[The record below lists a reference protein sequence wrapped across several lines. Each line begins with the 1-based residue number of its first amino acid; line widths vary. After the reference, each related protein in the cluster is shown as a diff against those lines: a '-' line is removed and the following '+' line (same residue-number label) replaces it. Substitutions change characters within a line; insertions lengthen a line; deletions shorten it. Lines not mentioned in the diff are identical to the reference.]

1 MQPSFEFNLSNC
13 LESLPILKRPRLD
26 DPPPLPAPVQPP
38 PRLPPPPVVQPPPP
52 PPASPRPEPLES
64 PESPEPPEPPESPPT
79 PPPGSPPEPQ
89 TAAQK
94 LLHEL
99 INGPSA
105 PAGAEPMATEE
116 APAPDPQSV
125 TQKMLD
131 ALINGPPA
139 AAPAPLPFLMP
150 PAPTLRAL
158 PALPA
163 LPATT
168 TAAPVSRRHAGLLR
182 EDGGVVAWMHQR
194 QLEGTGAQPEV
205 QDAHG
210 VRLQPD
216 AV

>member
-26 DPPPLPAPVQPP
+26 DPVQPP

-64 PESPEPPEPPESPPT
+64 PEPPEPPEPPESPPT

-158 PALPA
+158 PRAPRDDDGRARQPA
-163 LPATT
+163 ARWPAARGRRRRRVDAPASARGYWRPARGAGCPWCTSPTRCRLTT
-168 TAAPVSRRHAGLLR
+168 RCS
-182 EDGGVVAWMHQR
+182 
-194 QLEGTGAQPEV
+194 
-205 QDAHG
+205 
-210 VRLQPD
+210 
-216 AV
+216 